1 MNDPSRRRFLAG
13 AAGLPIVASLQ
24 GQPGPQAQSGSQSQA
39 GGGGVPTRE
48 LGKTGV
54 LVSALGLGG
63 HHQARPKDESESL
76 RIVHTAIDNGITFM
90 DNAWDYHNG
99 RAEEVMGKALAMDGY
114 RKKAFLMTKVCDR
127 DYTGAMR
134 QLEDSLHRLRTDVI
148 DLWQFHEC
156 NYFNDPE
163 FLVEKGGLRAALEAK
178 KQGKVRFIGF
188 TGHKH
193 PRIHRKMLALQ
204 FPWDACQMPINI
216 MDHSFESFRH
226 EVVTECQR
234 RGIGVIGMK
243 GCGGDGQMLRDGVV
257 TVEECYRYFLSQ
269 PTSTQVV
276 GLASMEDLNRALAI
290 MRGFQPMTEQELSTL
305 SGRLREVS
313 GDGRYETFKTT
324 QRFDAGYH
332 RKQHGFA
339 S

>member
-1 MNDPSRRRFLAG
+1 MTPTRRSFLAAP
-13 AAGLPIVASLQ
+13 AALL
-24 GQPGPQAQSGSQSQA
+24 AQSSSSA
-39 GGGGVPTRE
+39 GIPTRP

-54 LVSALGLGG
+54 QVSILGLGG
-63 HHQARPKDESESL
+63 HHQARPKDENESI
-76 RIVHTAIDNGITFM
+76 RIVHAAIDNGITFM
-90 DNAWDYHNG
+90 DNAWDYHDG

-127 DYTGAMR
+127 DYAGAMK
-134 QLEDSLHRLRTDVI
+134 QLEDSLRRLRTDVI

-163 FLVEKGGLRAALEAK
+163 YLQEQGGLRAALEAK

-193 PRIHRKMLALQ
+193 PRIHRKMLALD
-204 FPWDACQMPINI
+204 FPWDACQMPINV

-226 EVVTECQR
+226 EVVPECQK
-234 RGIGVIGMK
+234 RGVGVIGMK
-243 GCGGDGQMLRDGVV
+243 GCGGDGRMLADGAV

-269 PTSTQVV
+269 PVSTQVV
-276 GLASMEDLNRALAI
+276 GLASMEHLEKALDIA
-290 MRGFQPMTEQELSTL
+290 RNFKPLSPSELQSL
-305 SGRLREVS
+305 SSRLRGVA
-313 GDGRYETFKTT
+313 GDGRYEHFKTT

-332 RKQHGFA
+332 RRQHGFA
-339 S
+339 

>member
-1 MNDPSRRRFLAG
+1 MLTPSRRGFLTG
-13 AAGLPIVASLQ
+13 AAAALPLVETL
-24 GQPGPQAQSGSQSQA
+24 QAQSNSSGI
-39 GGGGVPTRE
+39 PTRP

-54 LVSALGLGG
+54 RVSVLGLGG
-63 HHQARPKDESESL
+63 HHQARPKEESESF
-76 RIVHTAIDNGITFM
+76 RIVHAAIDAGITFM

-127 DYTGAMR
+127 DYDGAMKH
-134 QLEDSLHRLRTDVI
+134 LEDSLRRLKTDVI

-163 FLVEKGGLRAALEAK
+163 YLQEKGGLRAALEAK

-193 PRIHRKMLALQ
+193 PRIHRKMLALN
-204 FPWDACQMPINI
+204 FPWDACQMPINV

-226 EVVTECQR
+226 EVVPECAK

-243 GCGGDGQMLRDGVV
+243 GCGGDARMLNDGAVSV
-257 TVEECYRYFLSQ
+257 DECYRYFLSQ
-269 PTSTQVV
+269 PVSTQVV
-276 GLASMEDLNRALAI
+276 GLASMEHLNKAIELARSFKPYSDPE
-290 MRGFQPMTEQELSTL
+290 MRTLLS
-305 SGRLREVS
+305 RVKNVA
-313 GDGRYETFKTT
+313 GDGRYEQFKTT
-324 QRFDAGYH
+324 QRYDAGHH

-339 S
+339 E